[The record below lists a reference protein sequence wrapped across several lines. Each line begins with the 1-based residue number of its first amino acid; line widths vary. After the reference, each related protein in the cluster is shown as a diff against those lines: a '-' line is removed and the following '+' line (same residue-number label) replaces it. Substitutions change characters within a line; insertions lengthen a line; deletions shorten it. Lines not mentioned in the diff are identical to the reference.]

1 MLTFTSN
8 CLIGLIM
15 NIVRSWREQKIM
27 LKRRFPV
34 LSDND
39 FVAEDQTKETVLK
52 KLEIKLNKTKAELES
67 LLAELQL
74 Y

>member
-1 MLTFTSN
+1 MSN
-8 CLIGLIM
+8 M

-27 LKRRFPV
+27 LKRRFPM
-34 LSDND
+34 LSDDD
-39 FVAEDQTKETVLK
+39 FVAEDGNKESILK
-52 KLEIKLNKTKAELES
+52 TLEIKLRKTRQELES

>member
-1 MLTFTSN
+1 
-8 CLIGLIM
+8 M

-27 LKRRFPV
+27 LKRRFPI
-34 LSDND
+34 LNDND
-39 FVAEDQTKETVLK
+39 FVGENESKETVLK
-52 KLEIKLNKTKAELES
+52 QLEIKLNKTKAELES